1 MRTFRVLK
9 AERPG
14 FATAEFADAAEL
26 SGVVPGAD
34 IAAVEYGIHLKFIE
48 VQGVGVGTDSGYTP
62 SGSCMLLE
70 MGLIAG
76 GIPAGWGLRH
86 HVAVVKWVNVAL
98 GWTVRIMLFL
108 LGLSLG
114 LDDVLIGQLRSL
126 GLYAVL
132 ISSFS
137 VTGCFVAARLLGRFV
152 FPEYAAGSG
161 TSASGER
168 GGGSVSFAALS
179 FFLAGVLLGWLR
191 VLPLGPAAGE
201 AAVWVLYLLLVLAGM
216 TVGFDLKALGIIRE
230 LRGRILLIPLGVVAG
245 TLCGSAL
252 AWLVLSRFSSLSLP
266 ESLAVGAGFG
276 YYSLATVIITR
287 LGDPALGS
295 VALLSNMIHEALAL
309 LLPPLIVRIT
319 GRLGPVLAGGAAAM
333 DTCLPVIAQVS
344 GERCAVLAVFSGM
357 CLTLLVPVIVPLL
370 MALR

>member
-1 MRTFRVLK
+1 
-9 AERPG
+9 
-14 FATAEFADAAEL
+14 
-26 SGVVPGAD
+26 
-34 IAAVEYGIHLKFIE
+34 
-48 VQGVGVGTDSGYTP
+48 
-62 SGSCMLLE
+62 MLLE

-76 GIPAGWGLRH
+76 GIPAGWGLRRN
-86 HVAVVKWVNVAL
+86 AVIVTRVNEAL
-98 GWTVRIMLFL
+98 TWTVRIMLFL
-108 LGLSLG
+108 LGLALG
-114 LDDVLIGQLRSL
+114 LDDALLGQLKSL

-137 VTGCFVAARLLGRFV
+137 VMGCFVAAGLLGQYV
-152 FPEYAAGSG
+152 FTEYAPGKGGAAAGQRSG
-161 TSASGER
+161 SR
-168 GGGSVSFAALS
+168 GSFVALAFFVS
-179 FFLAGVLLGWLR
+179 GVLIGMLR
-191 VLPLGPAAGE
+191 VLPVGSFAGE

-230 LRGRILLIPLGVVAG
+230 LRYRILLIPLGVVVG

-252 AWLVLSRFSSLSLP
+252 AWLVLSWFSTLSLP
-266 ESLAVGAGFG
+266 EALAVGAGFG
-276 YYSLATVIITR
+276 YYSLSTVIITS

-309 LLPPLIVRIT
+309 LLPPLIVRLT

-344 GERCAVLAVFSGM
+344 GERCAILALFSGM

>member
-1 MRTFRVLK
+1 
-9 AERPG
+9 
-14 FATAEFADAAEL
+14 
-26 SGVVPGAD
+26 
-34 IAAVEYGIHLKFIE
+34 
-48 VQGVGVGTDSGYTP
+48 
-62 SGSCMLLE
+62 MLLE

-76 GIPAGWGLRH
+76 GIPAGWLLRRRA
-86 HVAVVKWVNVAL
+86 AVVKWANAAL
-98 GWTVRIMLFL
+98 GWTVRIMLFF

-114 LDDVLIGQLRSL
+114 LDDTLIGQLRSL
-126 GLYAVL
+126 GLYAML

-137 VTGCFVAARLLGRFV
+137 VAGCFVAARLLGRYV
-152 FPEYAAGSG
+152 FPEYAAGRG
-161 TSASGER
+161 ASSEGGRR
-168 GGGSVSFAALS
+168 GGRGSFVALGFFA
-179 FFLAGVLLGWLR
+179 AGVLLGWLR
-191 VLPLGPAAGE
+191 VLPLGEAAGI

-216 TVGFDLKALGIIRE
+216 TVGFDLKALGIVRE
-230 LRGRILLIPLGVVAG
+230 LRCRILLIPLGVVAG

-252 AWLVLSRFSSLSLP
+252 AWMVLSRFSVLSLP
-266 ESLAVGAGFG
+266 EALAVGAGFG

-309 LLPPLIVRIT
+309 LLPPLVMRFT

-333 DTCLPVIAQVS
+333 DTCLPVIAQAS
-344 GERCAVLAVFSGM
+344 GERCAILAVFSGM

>member
-1 MRTFRVLK
+1 M
-9 AERPG
+9 
-14 FATAEFADAAEL
+14 
-26 SGVVPGAD
+26 
-34 IAAVEYGIHLKFIE
+34 I
-48 VQGVGVGTDSGYTP
+48 
-62 SGSCMLLE
+62 LE

-76 GIPAGWGLRH
+76 GIPAGWALRRRA
-86 HVAVVKWVNVAL
+86 AVVRGVNTAL

-114 LDDVLIGQLRSL
+114 LDDELIGQMKSL
-126 GLYAVL
+126 GLYAAV

-137 VTGCFVAARLLGRFV
+137 VAGCFVAARILGRFA
-152 FPEYAAGSG
+152 FPEYAAGKDS
-161 TSASGER
+161 SE
-168 GGGSVSFAALS
+168 GGRFAANASS
-179 FFLAGVLLGWLR
+179 FIALGFFMAGVILGCLR
-191 VLPLGPAAGE
+191 VLPRGVAAAE

-216 TVGFDLKALGIIRE
+216 TVGFDLKALGIVRDMK
-230 LRGRILLIPLGVVAG
+230 GRILLIPLGVVAG

-252 AWLVLSRFSSLSLP
+252 AWLVLSSFSGLSLP

-276 YYSLATVIITR
+276 YYSLATVIMTR

-309 LLPPLIVRIT
+309 LLPPFLVRFS

-344 GERCAVLAVFSGM
+344 GERCAILALFSGM
-357 CLTLLVPVIVPLL
+357 CLTLLVPVVVPLL

>member
-1 MRTFRVLK
+1 
-9 AERPG
+9 
-14 FATAEFADAAEL
+14 
-26 SGVVPGAD
+26 
-34 IAAVEYGIHLKFIE
+34 
-48 VQGVGVGTDSGYTP
+48 
-62 SGSCMLLE
+62 MLLE

-76 GIPAGWGLRH
+76 GIPAGWILRRNA
-86 HVAVVKWVNVAL
+86 AVVKLVNEAL
-98 GWTVRIMLFL
+98 GWTVRVMLFL
-108 LGLSLG
+108 LGLALG
-114 LDDVLIGQLRSL
+114 LDDALLGQLRSL
-126 GLYAVL
+126 GLYAAF

-137 VTGCFVAARLLGRFV
+137 VTGCFVAARLLGRYA

-161 TSASGER
+161 GTSSGER
-168 GGGSVSFAALS
+168 DGSRSSFVALG
-179 FFLAGVLLGWLR
+179 FFLIGAFVGWLR
-191 VLPLGPAAGE
+191 VVPQGAFAGDAAT
-201 AAVWVLYLLLVLAGM
+201 WVLYLLLVLAGM

-230 LRGRILLIPLGVVAG
+230 LKGRILLIPLGVVAG

-252 AWLVLSRFSSLSLP
+252 AWLALAQRSTLSLP

-276 YYSLATVIITR
+276 YYSLATVIMTR

-295 VALLSNMIHEALAL
+295 VALLSNMMHEALAL
-309 LLPPLIVRIT
+309 LLPPLLVRVT

-333 DTCLPVIAQVS
+333 DTCLPVIAQTS

>member
-1 MRTFRVLK
+1 
-9 AERPG
+9 
-14 FATAEFADAAEL
+14 
-26 SGVVPGAD
+26 
-34 IAAVEYGIHLKFIE
+34 
-48 VQGVGVGTDSGYTP
+48 
-62 SGSCMLLE
+62 MLLE

-76 GIPAGWGLRH
+76 GIPAGWWLRRKA
-86 HVAVVKWVNVAL
+86 AVVRRVNEAL
-98 GWTVRIMLFL
+98 AWTVRIMLFL
-108 LGLSLG
+108 LGLALG
-114 LDDVLIGQLRSL
+114 LDDALLGQLKSL

-137 VTGCFVAARLLGRFV
+137 VTGCFVAARLLGRYV
-152 FPEYAAGSG
+152 FLEYAPGKGGA
-161 TSASGER
+161 AAGER
-168 GGGSVSFAALS
+168 GGSRGSFVALAFFVS
-179 FFLAGVLLGWLR
+179 GVIIGMLR
-191 VLPLGPAAGE
+191 ILPVGSLAGE

-230 LRGRILLIPLGVVAG
+230 LRYRILLIPLGVVAG

-252 AWLVLSRFSSLSLP
+252 AWLVLSCFSTLSLP
-266 ESLAVGAGFG
+266 EALAVGAGFG
-276 YYSLATVIITR
+276 YYSLATVIITS
-287 LGDPALGS
+287 LGDPGLGS

-309 LLPPLIVRIT
+309 LLPPLIVRLT

-344 GERCAVLAVFSGM
+344 GERCAVLALFSGM

>member
-1 MRTFRVLK
+1 M
-9 AERPG
+9 
-14 FATAEFADAAEL
+14 
-26 SGVVPGAD
+26 
-34 IAAVEYGIHLKFIE
+34 I
-48 VQGVGVGTDSGYTP
+48 
-62 SGSCMLLE
+62 LE

-76 GIPAGWGLRH
+76 GIPAGWALRRRA
-86 HVAVVKWVNVAL
+86 AVVRGVNTAL

-114 LDDVLIGQLRSL
+114 LDDELIGQMKSL
-126 GLYAVL
+126 GLYAAV

-137 VTGCFVAARLLGRFV
+137 VAGCFVAARILGRFA
-152 FPEYAAGSG
+152 FPEYAAGKD
-161 TSASGER
+161 SAE
-168 GGGSVSFAALS
+168 GGRFAANASS
-179 FFLAGVLLGWLR
+179 FVALGFFMSGVMLGCLR
-191 VLPLGPAAGE
+191 VLPQGVAAAE

-216 TVGFDLKALGIIRE
+216 TVGFDLKALGIVRDMK
-230 LRGRILLIPLGVVAG
+230 GRILLIPLGVVAG

-252 AWLVLSRFSSLSLP
+252 AWLVLSSFSGLSLS

-276 YYSLATVIITR
+276 YYSLATVIMTR

-309 LLPPLIVRIT
+309 LLPPFLVRFS

-344 GERCAVLAVFSGM
+344 GERCAILALFSGM
-357 CLTLLVPVIVPLL
+357 CLTLLVPVVVPLL

>member
-1 MRTFRVLK
+1 MPKTK
-9 AERPG
+9 KIAQHKKSEC
-14 FATAEFADAAEL
+14 
-26 SGVVPGAD
+26 SGNIALGAR
-34 IAAVEYGIHLKFIE
+34 
-48 VQGVGVGTDSGYTP
+48 
-62 SGSCMLLE
+62 MLLE

-76 GIPAGWGLRH
+76 GIPAGWGLRRN
-86 HVAVVKWVNVAL
+86 ASVVKWVNEAL
-98 GWTVRIMLFL
+98 AWTVRIMLFL
-108 LGLSLG
+108 LGMALG
-114 LDDVLIGQLRSL
+114 LDDALLGQLKSL

-137 VTGCFVAARLLGRFV
+137 VAGCFTAARFLGRHV
-152 FPEYAAGSG
+152 FPEYAPGKGGA
-161 TSASGER
+161 AAGER
-168 GGGSVSFAALS
+168 SAGGVSFAALA
-179 FFLAGVLLGWLR
+179 FFVAGVVVGTLR
-191 VLPLGPAAGE
+191 VLPAGTAAGE

-230 LRGRILLIPLGVVAG
+230 LRYRILLIPLGVVVG

-252 AWLVLSRFSSLSLP
+252 AWLVLSCFSTLSLP
-266 ESLAVGAGFG
+266 EALAVGAGFG
-276 YYSLATVIITR
+276 YYSLATVIITSM
-287 LGDPALGS
+287 GDPALGS

-309 LLPPLIVRIT
+309 LLPPLIVRVT

-344 GERCAVLAVFSGM
+344 GERCAVLALFSGM

>member
-1 MRTFRVLK
+1 
-9 AERPG
+9 
-14 FATAEFADAAEL
+14 
-26 SGVVPGAD
+26 
-34 IAAVEYGIHLKFIE
+34 
-48 VQGVGVGTDSGYTP
+48 
-62 SGSCMLLE
+62 MLLE

-76 GIPAGWGLRH
+76 GIPVGWGLRRH
-86 HVAVVKWVNVAL
+86 TSVVKWVNGAL

-114 LDDVLIGQLRSL
+114 LDDALIGQLHSL

-137 VTGCFVAARLLGRFV
+137 VMGCFVAARLLGHFV
-152 FPEYAAGSG
+152 FPEYAAGVG
-161 TSASGER
+161 NVATGER
-168 GGGSVSFAALS
+168 GGSRGSFVALS
-179 FFLAGVLLGWLR
+179 FFLVGAFFGWLR
-191 VLPLGPAAGE
+191 ILPQGLAAGE

-216 TVGFDLKALGIIRE
+216 TVGFDLKALSIIRE
-230 LRGRILLIPLGVVAG
+230 LRGRILFIPLGVVAG
-245 TLCGSAL
+245 TLCGSSL
-252 AWLVLSRFSSLSLP
+252 AWLVFSYGSSMSLP

-309 LLPPLIVRIT
+309 LLPPLLVRFT

>member
-1 MRTFRVLK
+1 
-9 AERPG
+9 
-14 FATAEFADAAEL
+14 
-26 SGVVPGAD
+26 
-34 IAAVEYGIHLKFIE
+34 
-48 VQGVGVGTDSGYTP
+48 
-62 SGSCMLLE
+62 MLLE

-76 GIPAGWGLRH
+76 GIPAGWLLRRN
-86 HVAVVKWVNVAL
+86 APVVKWANTAL
-98 GWTVRIMLFL
+98 GWTVRIMLFF

-114 LDDVLIGQLRSL
+114 LDDALIGQLRSL
-126 GLYAVL
+126 GLYAAL
-132 ISSFS
+132 ISTFS
-137 VTGCFVAARLLGRFV
+137 VTGCFLAARLLGRYV
-152 FPEYAAGSG
+152 FPEYAAGAG
-161 TSASGER
+161 TVSEG
-168 GGGSVSFAALS
+168 GVGGSRGSLIALGFFA
-179 FFLAGVLLGWLR
+179 AGVLLGWLR
-191 VLPLGPAAGE
+191 ILPLGAMASE

-216 TVGFDLKALGIIRE
+216 TVGFDLKALGIVRE
-230 LRGRILLIPLGVVAG
+230 LRYRILFIPLGVVAG

-252 AWLVLSRFSSLSLP
+252 AWLILTRFSTLLLP
-266 ESLAVGAGFG
+266 EALAVGAGFG

-309 LLPPLIVRIT
+309 LLPPLLVRVT

-357 CLTLLVPVIVPLL
+357 CLTLLVPVIVPFL

>member
-1 MRTFRVLK
+1 M
-9 AERPG
+9 
-14 FATAEFADAAEL
+14 
-26 SGVVPGAD
+26 
-34 IAAVEYGIHLKFIE
+34 I
-48 VQGVGVGTDSGYTP
+48 
-62 SGSCMLLE
+62 LE

-76 GIPAGWGLRH
+76 GVPAGWLFRRRET
-86 HVAVVKWVNVAL
+86 VVRRVNTAL

-114 LDDVLIGQLRSL
+114 LDDTLIGQLKSL
-126 GLYAVL
+126 GLYAAF
-132 ISSFS
+132 ISVFS
-137 VTGCFVAARLLGRFV
+137 VAGCFAAAWLLGRYV
-152 FPEYAAGSG
+152 FPEYAAGKG
-161 TSASGER
+161 AAEAGGRAANAS
-168 GGGSVSFAALS
+168 SFVALG
-179 FFLAGVLLGWLR
+179 FFVAGLLLGR
-191 VLPLGPAAGE
+191 MHVFPEGPVVGE

-216 TVGFDLKALGIIRE
+216 TVGFDLRALGIVRE
-230 LRGRILLIPLGVVAG
+230 MKCRILFIPLGVVAG

-252 AWLVLSRFSSLSLP
+252 AWLALSSFSRLSLP

-276 YYSLATVIITR
+276 YYSLATVIMTR
-287 LGDPALGS
+287 LGDAALGS

-309 LLPPLIVRIT
+309 LLPPFLVRFS

-357 CLTLLVPVIVPLL
+357 CLTLLVPVVVPLL

>member
-1 MRTFRVLK
+1 MPL
-9 AERPG
+9 
-14 FATAEFADAAEL
+14 
-26 SGVVPGAD
+26 GAN
-34 IAAVEYGIHLKFIE
+34 
-48 VQGVGVGTDSGYTP
+48 
-62 SGSCMLLE
+62 MLLE

-76 GIPAGWGLRH
+76 GIPAGWALRSN
-86 HVAVVKWVNVAL
+86 ASVVKLVNEAL
-98 GWTVRIMLFL
+98 GWTVRAMLFL

-114 LDDVLIGQLRSL
+114 LDDALLGQLRSL
-126 GLYAVL
+126 GLYALL

-137 VTGCFVAARLLGRFV
+137 VTGCFVAARLLGRYV
-152 FPEYAAGSG
+152 FPEYAAGVDVATSG
-161 TSASGER
+161 GCSGSR
-168 GGGSVSFAALS
+168 GSLIALGC
-179 FFLAGVLLGWLR
+179 FLAGAFLGWLR
-191 VLPLGPAAGE
+191 VLPQGVAAGE

-230 LRGRILLIPLGVVAG
+230 LRCRILLVPLGVVAG
-245 TLCGSAL
+245 TLCGSTL
-252 AWLVLSRFSSLSLP
+252 AWFVLARFSTLSLP

-309 LLPPLIVRIT
+309 LLPPLLVRLT

-333 DTCLPVIAQVS
+333 DTCLPVIAQTS
-344 GERCAVLAVFSGM
+344 GERCAILAVFSGM

>member
-1 MRTFRVLK
+1 
-9 AERPG
+9 
-14 FATAEFADAAEL
+14 
-26 SGVVPGAD
+26 
-34 IAAVEYGIHLKFIE
+34 
-48 VQGVGVGTDSGYTP
+48 
-62 SGSCMLLE
+62 MLLE

-76 GIPAGWGLRH
+76 GIPAGWALRCREG
-86 HVAVVKWVNVAL
+86 VVRRVNAAL

-108 LGLSLG
+108 LGLALG
-114 LDDVLIGQLRSL
+114 LDDALIAQLRSL
-126 GLYAVL
+126 GLYALL

-137 VTGCFVAARLLGRFV
+137 VAGCFVAAALLGRFV
-152 FPEYAAGSG
+152 FPEYAAGAGAASS
-161 TSASGER
+161 SASGASR
-168 GGGSVSFAALS
+168 GSLAALGC
-179 FFLAGVLLGWLR
+179 FLGGALAGWLR
-191 VLPLGPAAGE
+191 VLPQGAAAGE

-230 LRGRILLIPLGVVAG
+230 LRGKILLIPLGVVAG

-252 AWLVLSRFSSLSLP
+252 AWLVLARFSSLSLP

-276 YYSLATVIITR
+276 YYSLATVILTR

-309 LLPPLIVRIT
+309 LLPPFLVHLT

-357 CLTLLVPVIVPLL
+357 CLTLLVPLIIPLL

>member
-1 MRTFRVLK
+1 M
-9 AERPG
+9 
-14 FATAEFADAAEL
+14 
-26 SGVVPGAD
+26 
-34 IAAVEYGIHLKFIE
+34 I
-48 VQGVGVGTDSGYTP
+48 
-62 SGSCMLLE
+62 LE

-76 GIPAGWGLRH
+76 GIPAGWALRRRA
-86 HVAVVKWVNVAL
+86 AVVRGVNTAL

-114 LDDVLIGQLRSL
+114 LDDELIGQMKSL
-126 GLYAVL
+126 GLYAAV

-137 VTGCFVAARLLGRFV
+137 VAGCFVAARILGRFA
-152 FPEYAAGSG
+152 FPEYAAGKD
-161 TSASGER
+161 SAE
-168 GGGSVSFAALS
+168 GGRFAANASS
-179 FFLAGVLLGWLR
+179 FIALGFFMVGVILGCLR
-191 VLPLGPAAGE
+191 VLPQGVAAAE

-216 TVGFDLKALGIIRE
+216 TVGFDLKALGIVRDMK
-230 LRGRILLIPLGVVAG
+230 GRILLIPLGVVAG

-252 AWLVLSRFSSLSLP
+252 AWLVLSSFSGLSLP

-276 YYSLATVIITR
+276 YYSLATVIMTR

-309 LLPPLIVRIT
+309 LLPPFLVRFS

-344 GERCAVLAVFSGM
+344 GERCAILALFSGM
-357 CLTLLVPVIVPLL
+357 CLTLLVPVVVPLL

>member
-1 MRTFRVLK
+1 M
-9 AERPG
+9 
-14 FATAEFADAAEL
+14 
-26 SGVVPGAD
+26 SGTM
-34 IAAVEYGIHLKFIE
+34 
-48 VQGVGVGTDSGYTP
+48 QGMI
-62 SGSCMLLE
+62 MLLE

-76 GIPAGWGLRH
+76 GIPAGWLLRRR
-86 HVAVVKWVNVAL
+86 AFVVKLANAAL
-98 GWTVRIMLFL
+98 GWTVRIMLFF

-114 LDDVLIGQLRSL
+114 LDDALLGQLRSL

-137 VTGCFVAARLLGRFV
+137 VTGCFVAARLLGRYV
-152 FPEYAAGSG
+152 FPEYDAGRDTASG
-161 TSASGER
+161 TER
-168 GGGSVSFAALS
+168 GGSRGSFIALG
-179 FFLAGVLLGWLR
+179 FFIAGLLIGWLR
-191 VLPLGPAAGE
+191 VLPQNVAAAD

-216 TVGFDLKALGIIRE
+216 TVGFDLKALGIVRE

-245 TLCGSAL
+245 TLCGSTL
-252 AWLVLSRFSSLSLP
+252 AWLVLSGFSELSLP

-309 LLPPLIVRIT
+309 LLPPLVVRLT
-319 GRLGPVLAGGAAAM
+319 GKLGPVLAGGAAAM

-344 GERCAVLAVFSGM
+344 GERCAILAVFSGM
-357 CLTLLVPVIVPLL
+357 ALTLLVPVIVPLL